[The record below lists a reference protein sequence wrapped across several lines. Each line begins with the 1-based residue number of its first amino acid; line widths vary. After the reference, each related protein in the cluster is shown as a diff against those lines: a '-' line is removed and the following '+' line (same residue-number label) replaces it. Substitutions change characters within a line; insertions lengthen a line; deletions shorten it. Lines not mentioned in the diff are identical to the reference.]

1 MTTYRKS
8 NRYVSKTNKYF
19 KRALNILLIITPVFL
34 AGCQHHSQSQS
45 SAGSNSSIPVVS
57 APLPSPQI
65 TPATQEVANV
75 ETSEGAASHCQKELI
90 ALSKVNQHQYAK
102 KKAAFDQLL
111 DSASVY
117 TSVREDIGS
126 QTRDTMDA
134 LYKYKTQKLCSD
146 IEQTVRQSLINRG
159 ESFK

>member
-1 MTTYRKS
+1 M
-8 NRYVSKTNKYF
+8 
-19 KRALNILLIITPVFL
+19 
-34 AGCQHHSQSQS
+34 
-45 SAGSNSSIPVVS
+45 
-57 APLPSPQI
+57 
-65 TPATQEVANV
+65 
-75 ETSEGAASHCQKELI
+75 
-90 ALSKVNQHQYAK
+90 NQHQYAK

>member
-8 NRYVSKTNKYF
+8 NRYVKK
-19 KRALNILLIITPVFL
+19 ALKILLMIAPAFL
-34 AGCQHHSQSQS
+34 TGCQQHSQSELVT
-45 SAGSNSSIPVVS
+45 GKNSSPSVVS
-57 APLPSPQI
+57 SPLPSPQI
-65 TPATQEVANV
+65 TPAAQKAPSVEV
-75 ETSEGAASHCQKELI
+75 SEGAASVCQKELI
-90 ALSKVNQHQYAK
+90 ALSKVNQNQYAK
-102 KKAAFDQLL
+102 KKAAFEQLL

>member
-1 MTTYRKS
+1 MTTYRTS
-8 NRYVSKTNKYF
+8 NRYVKK
-19 KRALNILLIITPVFL
+19 ALKILLMIAPVL
-34 AGCQHHSQSQS
+34 VTGCQQHSQSELVTGKNAPTS
-45 SAGSNSSIPVVS
+45 VVS
-57 APLPSPQI
+57 SSLPSPQI
-65 TPATQEVANV
+65 TPAAPKATSVEV
-75 ETSEGAASHCQKELI
+75 SEGAASACQKELI
-90 ALSKVNQHQYAK
+90 ALSKVNQNQYAK
-102 KKAAFDQLL
+102 KKAAFEQLL

-159 ESFK
+159 EGFK

>member
-8 NRYVSKTNKYF
+8 NRYV

-34 AGCQHHSQSQS
+34 TGCQHRSQSQS
-45 SAGSNSSIPVVS
+45 LAGKNSSASVVS

-65 TPATQEVANV
+65 TPVTPEAASIGA
-75 ETSEGAASHCQKELI
+75 SEGAASLCQKELV
-90 ALSKVNQHQYAK
+90 ALSKVNQRQYAK
-102 KKAAFDQLL
+102 KKADFEQLL